1 MEIGPFHPQIVHF
14 VIALAFVGVGAR
26 IVSLLPLGERFRF
39 SDAMATACIVMA
51 AMASALAVKSGD
63 DAHSP
68 VERVPGARAAVI
80 EHEEAG
86 ELARNVLLGLAVLE
100 LATLALSRRRP
111 GKALRVVTA
120 LAGAVALYTVYEAA
134 EHGGELV
141 YNYAGGV
148 GLRSGDSADVR
159 RLLVAGLYH
168 QSVKAREAHRGEEAA
183 RLVAEMERQMPADQG
198 VQLMAVESRLRDL
211 RDARGALARL
221 DSIVVPADSQR
232 LVTRELMLTAEAW
245 TALGSN
251 DSARAVLEAL
261 RQRYPDNPRVQSS
274 VSQALQRLDSAPA
287 PAAPGS
293 APSAPSRGAP
303 RGPR

>member
-26 IVSLLPLGERFRF
+26 LVSLLPLGERFRF
-39 SDAMATACIVMA
+39 SDAMATACIVIA
-51 AMASALAVKSGD
+51 AVASVLAEKSGD
-63 DAHSP
+63 QAHSLP
-68 VERVPGARAAVI
+68 ERVPGARAAVI

-86 ELARNVLLGLAVLE
+86 KQARNFLLGLAVLE
-100 LATLALSRRRP
+100 LAALALSRR
-111 GKALRVVTA
+111 KAGRVLRVTA
-120 LAGAVALYTVYEAA
+120 AVAGACTLYTVYEAA

-148 GLRSGDSADVR
+148 GLRSGDTADVR

-168 QSVKAREAHRGEEAA
+168 QSVKAREARRGEEAA
-183 RLVAEMERQMPADQG
+183 RLVAEMERQMPGDQG
-198 VQLMAVESRLRDL
+198 VQLMAVESRLRDR

-232 LVTRELMLTAEAW
+232 LVTREMLLTADAW
-245 TALGSN
+245 TALGST

-261 RQRYPDNPRVQSS
+261 RQRYPDNARVQSS
-274 VSQALQRLDSAPA
+274 VSQALQRLDSAPG

-293 APSAPSRGAP
+293 APSAPARGAP
-303 RGPR
+303 RGP